1 MTPDRGRTF
10 PRGLVLGLTMAETA
24 ILIIFV
30 LLLALTALLGR
41 EADRRRDAEQGL
53 EQAKQDLEQ
62 YEELRLLLVERGH
75 DPDEFLDTVRTDREE
90 RDYADNWRELVRDL
104 DPQMPDPSPETIVTR
119 LQEAHDALDRN
130 AVHEALDDALDDA
143 GIESTPETM
152 TQLAEVVQAG
162 REAGLAI
169 DEMRDAITAY
179 GAIDD
184 ALRGRGEE
192 PAPHSL
198 EEIVRD
204 AERWREHAGADSEDL
219 AAELDRANER
229 IERLQAQVQGGG
241 GTDHPSCWYDDDGT
255 IAYLFDVALSDE
267 GYVIQPAQAPQHER
281 KRASLPLSRVRT
293 GRRLDPGQFL
303 DQTQE
308 IYDWSVGMEC
318 RFFVRA
324 FDLTAS
330 DQKEPYK
337 ERMRILESRFY
348 KNANPSGPPPS
359 EDPPAPREIAER
371 R

>member
-1 MTPDRGRTF
+1 
-10 PRGLVLGLTMAETA
+10 MAETA
-24 ILIIFV
+24 VLIIFV
-30 LLLALTALLGR
+30 LLLMLTVLLGR

-53 EQAKQDLEQ
+53 ER

-75 DPDEFLDTVRTDREE
+75 DPDAFLDTVRKHR
-90 RDYADNWRELVRDL
+90 DNWRELVRL
-104 DPQMPDPSPETIVTR
+104 DE
-119 LQEAHDALDRN
+119 
-130 AVHEALDDALDDA
+130 ALDDA

-162 REAGLAI
+162 REAGLAT
-169 DEMRDAITAY
+169 DEMRDAITVY
-179 GAIDD
+179 EAIDD

-198 EEIVRD
+198 EKIVRD

-229 IERLQAQVQGGG
+229 IERLQAQAQGGG

-255 IAYLFDVALSDE
+255 VAYLFDVAMNAE
-267 GYVIQPAQAPQHER
+267 VYVIQPAREPQHER
-281 KRASLPLSRVRT
+281 KRASLPLARVRT

-303 DQTQE
+303 DQTRE
-308 IYDWSVGMEC
+308 IYDWSVREEC

-324 FDLTAS
+324 FDLTP
-330 DQKEPYK
+330 DQKELYK
-337 ERMRILESRFY
+337 QRMRILERHFY
-348 KNANPSGPPPS
+348 KKLNPSGPPPS
-359 EDPPAPREIAER
+359 EDPPTLRETPER